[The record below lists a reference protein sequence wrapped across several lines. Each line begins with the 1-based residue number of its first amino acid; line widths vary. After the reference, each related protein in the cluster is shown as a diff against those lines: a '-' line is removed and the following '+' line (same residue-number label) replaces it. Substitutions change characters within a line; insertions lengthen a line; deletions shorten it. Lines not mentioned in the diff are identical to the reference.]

1 MKQLSVF
8 VKGAS
13 SILDK
18 LAQICLFSVM
28 LLIVSNIILRVVFNH
43 PILGTYELVG
53 YLTALGIAFALAHCA
68 FQNGHIAVSFI
79 MEKFPRKSQSSV
91 DILVNAVSLIFW
103 AGTVWY
109 LGNFGQAMKM
119 KGLVSPSAEIPVY
132 PFVFLIALGIFGLSL
147 VLLFKLLISCREVFG
162 TIPLGKQSWE
172 PNTSD
177 TVKVEL

>member
-1 MKQLSVF
+1 LKQLYSF
-8 VKGAS
+8 VKGVS

-43 PILGTYELVG
+43 PILGTYEMVG
-53 YLTALGIAFALAHCA
+53 YLTALGIGFALAYCA

-79 MEKFPRKSQSSV
+79 MEKFPQKFQSSV

-103 AGTVWY
+103 AGAVFY

-132 PFVFLIALGIFGLSL
+132 PFIFLIALGILGLSM

-162 TIPLGKQSWE
+162 TIPAGKRSWK
-172 PNTSD
+172 PD
-177 TVKVEL
+177 TADTIKVEI